1 MGWSIWDSLLIRKS
15 MTLCII
21 VNENNINKL
30 NDINTRDRSDRSR

>member
-1 MGWSIWDSLLIRKS
+1 MWDSLLIEKS
-15 MTLCII
+15 MALCII